1 MKLKILL
8 AFIVL
13 TAGTASAFGLDFDLS
28 EGRVA
33 MVSLSGAIQPSSS
46 GFGPEGITPQS
57 VRNLNE
63 RAKNQK
69 VDAIVYEINSGGGAV
84 VASKEVMREI
94 ESVEVP
100 TVCRFRDVAASGAY
114 LASLGCDSIVSD
126 STSLTGSIGV
136 RGSYLE
142 FSGLMRRL
150 GIEYVN
156 ISSGKY
162 KQLGSP
168 YINASGQNRELL
180 QEKSEKV
187 HEEFL
192 SLVNTSRGLD
202 SQQMREVRT
211 GEPFL
216 GSEAKELGLVD
227 RMGGRETA
235 IKEAERLSDK
245 ELETLD
251 IEQRKGF
258 SFLSLLTGSIS
269 LPNFISWDA
278 PLKAVY

>member
-8 AFIVL
+8 AAIVL
-13 TAGTASAFGLDFDLS
+13 TAGTASAFSLDFGL
-28 EGRVA
+28 GQGKVA

-46 GFGPEGITPQS
+46 GFSSGGITPQS
-57 VRNLNE
+57 VRDLNE

-94 ESVEVP
+94 ESVNLP

-114 LASLGCDSIVSD
+114 LAALGCDSIVSD
-126 STSLTGSIGV
+126 SASLTGSIGV

-142 FSGLMRRL
+142 FSGLMDRL

-156 ISSGKY
+156 ITSGKY
-162 KQLGSP
+162 KQLASP
-168 YINASGQNRELL
+168 YRNSSAKSRELL
-180 QEKSEKV
+180 REKSDRV

-192 SLVNTSRGLD
+192 SLVAKDRSLNQTQLR
-202 SQQMREVRT
+202 QVRT

-216 GSEAKELGLVD
+216 GSRANELGLVD
-227 RMGGRETA
+227 RLGGRETA
-235 IKEAERLSDK
+235 IEEAENLAGKD
-245 ELETLD
+245 LETLE
-251 IEQRKGF
+251 IEQREGF
-258 SFLSLLTGSIS
+258 SLLSILTGSIS
-269 LPNFISWDA
+269 VPSFLSWDA
-278 PLKAVY
+278 PLRAVY